1 MKTKIIIIS
10 VIFISLFSWLFWS
23 FLMLT
28 YFDNFYLTSTW
39 IINNKSTNN
48 FEQINKFVTI
58 WNLENEITN
67 IVKNLS
73 PWVVSIVIKKN
84 LTLYKRDPWWFLNT
98 PVWTYKTKV
107 WWWTWFFV
115 SKDGTIITNKHV
127 IVDEDAE
134 YSVITNDW
142 EEYSATVLAIDPL
155 TDLAIIKIDS
165 VNEFKTLDFIE
176 DEETINIWQF
186 WIAIWNSLAEF
197 QNSVSLWV
205 ISWKNRS
212 IDVWDWVNLSW
223 LLQTDAAINP
233 WNSWGPLVN
242 LSWQVIG
249 INTAIVSNTNSLWFS
264 IPLSK
269 RKVEFILDSIEK
281 YSEIRKPFIWINYLI
296 IYEWIQQ
303 DLWVSVD
310 YWAYIMNEEWSI
322 VKWSQAENAW
332 LEKWDIILE
341 INWTKVS
348 LSNDLNSIIQNNIPG
363 DKLDLLVLKSNWEQK
378 NITLELWMSE

>member
-1 MKTKIIIIS
+1 MKTKVIILFVAIIS
-10 VIFISLFSWLFWS
+10 IFSWLFWS
-23 FLMLT
+23 FMMMF
-28 YFDNFYLTSTW
+28 YFNNYYLTNTW
-39 IINNKSTNN
+39 SINNQPNKI
-48 FEQINKFVTI
+48 EQINKFVTI
-58 WNLENEITN
+58 WNIENEITN

-73 PWVVSIVIKKN
+73 PWVVSIVIKKD

-98 PVWTYKTKV
+98 PVWTFKTKV

-142 EEYSATVLAIDPL
+142 EEYNATVLAIDPL

-165 VNEFKTLDFIE
+165 FNEFKTLDFIE

-212 IDVWDWVNLSW
+212 IDVWDWVKLSW

-242 LSWQVIG
+242 LSWEVIG
-249 INTAIVSNTNSLWFS
+249 INTAIVGNTNSLWFS

-269 RKVEFILDSIEK
+269 RKVEFILDSIKK
-281 YSEIRKPFIWINYLI
+281 YLEIKKPFIWINYLI
-296 IYEWIQQ
+296 LHEWVKNE
-303 DLWVSVD
+303 LWVNVD
-310 YWAYIMNEEWSI
+310 YWAYIFDEEWSI
-322 VKWSQAENAW
+322 VKWSQAEKAW
-332 LEKWDIILE
+332 LERWDIILE
-341 INWTKVS
+341 VNWIKVS
-348 LSNDLNSIIQNNIPG
+348 LSNDLNGIIQNNIPG
-363 DKLDLLVLKSNWEQK
+363 DILNLLLLKSNWEQK
-378 NITLELWMSE
+378 NVMLELWMSE